1 MWLSE
6 KVPAGLA
13 EAQFPSPS
21 TLLPGGAATP
31 WLGQTKQGVAR
42 ASCGQEEV
50 SVQGTGACV
59 WQSRAATEEGG
70 SLQERVSKWP
80 GNGRLGAPFCFCVC
94 MKFPQNKVLGKNTS
108 EFIVI
113 RKQ

>member
-1 MWLSE
+1 M
-6 KVPAGLA
+6 AGA
-13 EAQFPSPS
+13 DKA
-21 TLLPGGAATP
+21 GG
-31 WLGQTKQGVAR
+31 GQSILWAR
-42 ASCGQEEV
+42 GV